1 MLLMPLRGLNS
12 NYLQFLLS
20 VSPMTLIQTYTLLYL
35 AHSKSFH
42 SYQLTAGRRGSI
54 NQNTLLQPD
63 ISPQTTTQRNSY
75 HIYSDKYKEN
85 HCSKDSK
92 SKYGNS
98 PKWPSTKQLKGQLFL
113 LPAQLKIHLKQ
124 KSIHSLYVEIQL
136 TFQSK
141 L

>member
-63 ISPQTTTQRNSY
+63 ISPQTTT
-75 HIYSDKYKEN
+75 
-85 HCSKDSK
+85 
-92 SKYGNS
+92 
-98 PKWPSTKQLKGQLFL
+98 
-113 LPAQLKIHLKQ
+113 
-124 KSIHSLYVEIQL
+124 
-136 TFQSK
+136 
-141 L
+141 